1 MIIVAKGCLHG
12 TILQHV
18 RNFNLYLSVP
28 NKSVHI
34 RNDTS
39 YVNYI
44 ICVLQE
50 GSTLK
55 YAAHLT
61 PTTTDEV
68 QDFLLYQI
76 HCVRG
81 VCGYLL

>member
-1 MIIVAKGCLHG
+1 M
-12 TILQHV
+12 

-34 RNDTS
+34 RNYTS

-55 YAAHLT
+55 SAALLT
-61 PTTTDEV
+61 PTTTDEEV
-68 QDFLLYQI
+68 QDFLLYQLR
-76 HCVRG
+76 CVKRDLW
-81 VCGYLL
+81 VSSVN